1 MTLISG
7 FTGVPLLTL
16 ESLNP
21 SVNPN
26 ALQTGQRIRLQR

>member
-1 MTLISG
+1 MTLISAS
-7 FTGVPLLTL
+7 TGVPLQTL

-21 SVNPN
+21 AVNPN